1 MTCWWFFQETRFV
14 SQEGSLVR
22 NKAFF
27 LTELYDRVSQ
37 FVFSLKSHLKPGHT
51 LAISSFIL
59 GHTSLMIFC
68 YRFEEVW
75 FGWKNSNPLLA
86 RNQTKKMRLLH
97 SSYKKSVSL
106 VVDVRLSHIAGWWQ
120 KSLSTSRS
128 WPGTLL
134 GWWQNQLLTPTTK
147 TAYFNTLWQPCNVPC
162 EQAHIWGAHA
172 QAAKLH
178 GVSTPDSSPPDRV
191 IPWIVLCLQGTQW
204 SACLQS
210 IVPVMP
216 LFQHSFHQS

>member
-86 RNQTKKMRLLH
+86 RNQTKKNEALTFQLQKISIASSWCTVIAHSWLMARVFIYFTILTRYFAGMMAKSAAYTNNKNCLLQ
-97 SSYKKSVSL
+97 YFV
-106 VVDVRLSHIAGWWQ
+106 
-120 KSLSTSRS
+120 T
-128 WPGTLL
+128 TL
-134 GWWQNQLLTPTTK
+134 
-147 TAYFNTLWQPCNVPC
+147 
-162 EQAHIWGAHA
+162 
-172 QAAKLH
+172 
-178 GVSTPDSSPPDRV
+178 
-191 IPWIVLCLQGTQW
+191 
-204 SACLQS
+204 
-210 IVPVMP
+210 
-216 LFQHSFHQS
+216 